1 MSTHP
6 TADILLFLGVQ
17 RDRQTARSNTASGR
31 AAPAPA
37 PAPIKTFHP
46 GEKVIVA
53 DYAWD
58 QGEVEIRAV
67 VVRQSGEWV
76 HVRVPDV
83 GSYAVHVS
91 KVHALQPEAA

>member
-6 TADILLFLGVQ
+6 TAEILLFLGVQ

-31 AAPAPA
+31 AAPAL
-37 PAPIKTFHP
+37 APIKTFHP
-46 GEKVIVA
+46 GEQVIVA

-67 VVRQSGEWV
+67 VVRQAGEWV

-91 KVHALQPEAA
+91 QVHALQPEAA

>member
-1 MSTHP
+1 MSTQH
-6 TADILLFLGVQ
+6 TAEILLFTGIQ
-17 RDRQTARSNTASGR
+17 RDRQPARSTKASGHT
-31 AAPAPA
+31 APAPL
-37 PAPIKTFHP
+37 KTFHP
-46 GEKVIVA
+46 GEQVIVA
-53 DYAWD
+53 DYEWD

-67 VVRQSGEWV
+67 VVRQAGEWV